1 MSSLISVMV
10 VDDEIEL
17 ANLYRK
23 YLQRSGFDSVSFT
36 DPQLALENF
45 MQNPNKY
52 SIIILDFLMPT
63 LDGIRLAKMIRN
75 VNNRVKIVLITAYYT
90 DEMMINDE
98 YKDAKIMEIFQKPMR
113 LQELAHRLMEII

>member
-113 LQELAHRLMEII
+113 LQEIAHRLMEII